1 MALTFEPDVAVAA
14 IVDLITDCVG
24 SELGTMITPQ
34 GESTD
39 TPAVFSTNQDI
50 PEPILP
56 FISVDFLSSSDRFGA
71 ELYGGVVESE
81 HPDTGEDSYYVYKDV
96 YLEYI
101 VRIRCE
107 GADGHRILRK
117 LRNMLLFDSARTTM
131 EESCE
136 SAIQYIAPVRRVSAF
151 LDTNYREINTT
162 DLTFNTV
169 DRYIDYDS
177 EVIDGIEISSSLA
190 ISDEDT
196 DAITSDQSVDT
207 TGD

>member
-1 MALTFEPDVAVAA
+1 MTWEFDPDVACAT
-14 IVDLITDCVG
+14 IVDLITDYVG
-24 SELGTMITPQ
+24 DDLGTMITPQ
-34 GESTD
+34 GVSTT

-50 PEPILP
+50 PEPNLP

-71 ELYGGVVESE
+71 ELYGGVLESE
-81 HPDTGEDSYYVYKDV
+81 DPDTGETGYYVYKDI

-107 GADGHRILRK
+107 GDGGHKILRQ
-117 LRNMLLFDSARTTM
+117 LRNMLLFDDARSTM

-169 DRYIDYDS
+169 DRYIDYSS
-177 EVIDGIEISSSLA
+177 EVVDGIEINSSLA
-190 ISDEDT
+190 TSDEDT